1 MKLLNVHSNNQGAR
15 KETKGREAC
24 CDSDWQSDPKEGS
37 SGQAHCTYSGAIHQ
51 QPTKA
56 VLGQGSIPVFTIY
69 FPLQDTVSS
78 TIPQETSDKILNRI
92 KKEEREKFLAG
103 LKSSS
108 QNVSEHKPK

>member
-1 MKLLNVHSNNQGAR
+1 MN
-15 KETKGREAC
+15 
-24 CDSDWQSDPKEGS
+24 
-37 SGQAHCTYSGAIHQ
+37 SGAIHQ

-78 TIPQETSDKILNRI
+78 TIPQETSDKVLNRI
-92 KKEEREKFLAG
+92 KNEKREKFLAG

-108 QNVSEHKPK
+108 QNFSEHKPKFKKKQAIILLRIITKNQTVNCCPSSSFSLHAKTLARFFSLK